1 MGQIVARTPLVD
13 ITMLLVRRKNATRPM
28 RIVVHPLTFDTLGDL
43 AGTAA
48 TNTFWTTQPGTQS
61 HNDTAS
67 QPSGPAGQ
75 PRNADSGNPRLDKE
89 LWMHNTLTTWGPCAF
104 TAYVTSG
111 ADADLAVPAATVVFA
126 PPASLPGRLAFPTGP
141 VSDDA
146 VLISTVHV
154 PPPYQGLFLEHRLI
168 DAAVDELSRRGVRAV
183 ECFAVRPTA
192 SPADKATSPLIP
204 RHAPILCSDVLEE
217 RGFEVAADDPAFP
230 RYRMELPDTGNR
242 FAAVEESLWEATV
255 TMGFRIK
262 VGMGAH

>member
-1 MGQIVARTPLVD
+1 
-13 ITMLLVRRKNATRPM
+13 M
-28 RIVVHPLTFDTLGDL
+28 RIVVHPLTLDTLGDL

-67 QPSGPAGQ
+67 HPSGPADQ

-111 ADADLAVPAATVVFA
+111 ANADLAVPAATVVFA

-204 RHAPILCSDVLEE
+204 RHAPILWSDVLEE

-230 RYRMELPDTGNR
+230 RYRMELPDTGNL